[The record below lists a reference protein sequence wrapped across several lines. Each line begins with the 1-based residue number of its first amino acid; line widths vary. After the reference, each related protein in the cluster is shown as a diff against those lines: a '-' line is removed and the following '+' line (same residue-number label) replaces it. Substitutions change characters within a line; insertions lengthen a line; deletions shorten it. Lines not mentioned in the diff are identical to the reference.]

1 VEMTKSSLLAS
12 MQCHSTSTYSLSAG
26 GFGLGFATRGAR
38 LAFGFAGSLSTLLAA
53 GAAALL
59 ARFLATAFG
68 FSLATAL
75 SGEALATADSRFTL
89 GFGFAAS
96 LPESAAADTGASAA
110 LGFLGARGFLAA
122 GASLDALT
130 AGAAEESAV
139 ALGGTDFFSGDDTV
153 CAGAAAADALGGAC

>member
-1 VEMTKSSLLAS
+1 
-12 MQCHSTSTYSLSAG
+12 MQCHSISTYSLSAG

-38 LAFGFAGSLSTLLAA
+38 LAFGFAGSPSTLLAA

-68 FSLATAL
+68 FSLATTL
-75 SGEALATADSRFTL
+75 SGEALATAGSRLTL

-96 LPESAAADTGASAA
+96 LPESAADTGASAA
-110 LGFLGARGFLAA
+110 LGFLGARGFLTA